1 MLNNSEPWLR
11 RAKEDVLRPPRDL
24 CLMILTISK
33 TFYFNHPK
41 EIVWH
46 FYATL
51 PGHSGPTLPDFSR
64 PAVEQSKGHL
74 DPLNCSATRGHSKY
88 HEMGMQDVDCPPQT
102 GIGFTSRD
110 VHMYDIWKECK
121 ISPTMSVKVKRAHTQ
136 WTFGMLKRQEW
147 QKSLR

>member
-11 RAKEDVLRPPRDL
+11 RAKEDVLRPPRDLCLMILTISKAKEDVLRPPRDL

-74 DPLNCSATRGHSKY
+74 DPLNCSATRGHLKY

-102 GIGFTSRD
+102 GIGFASRD
-110 VHMYDIWKECK
+110 VHTYDI
-121 ISPTMSVKVKRAHTQ
+121 
-136 WTFGMLKRQEW
+136 
-147 QKSLR
+147 